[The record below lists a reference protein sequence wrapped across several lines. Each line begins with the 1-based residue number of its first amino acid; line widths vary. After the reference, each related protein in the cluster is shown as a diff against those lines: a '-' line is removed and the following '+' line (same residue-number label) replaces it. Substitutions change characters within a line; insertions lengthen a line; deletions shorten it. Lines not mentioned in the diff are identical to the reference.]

1 MMLQEKDV
9 QFYYKNGYLILDQIL
24 DTQTLSELKDSTNN
38 LIEEFKVNKSSFIRD
53 KNKKIS
59 NHGKMFLS
67 NRCEDFPLMEKF
79 TKGTFIKSI
88 CKSILGDKI
97 YLFNEQVVNK
107 EPQTESKFAWH
118 QDSGYV
124 GYDHKTYLSIWI
136 ALCDINENN
145 GALRILPTN
154 LEQNLK

>member
-9 QFYYKNGYLILDQIL
+9 QFYFKNGYLILDQIL

-67 NRCEDFPLMEKF
+67 NRCEDFPLMEK
-79 TKGTFIKSI
+79 K
-88 CKSILGDKI
+88 
-97 YLFNEQVVNK
+97 
-107 EPQTESKFAWH
+107 
-118 QDSGYV
+118 
-124 GYDHKTYLSIWI
+124 
-136 ALCDINENN
+136 
-145 GALRILPTN
+145 
-154 LEQNLK
+154 

>member
-24 DTQTLSELKDSTNN
+24 NTQTLSELKDSAIN
-38 LIEEFKVNKSSFIRD
+38 LIEEFKTNNSVFIRN
-53 KNKKIS
+53 KNRNIS

-88 CKSILGDKI
+88 CKSILGDKVY
-97 YLFNEQVVNK
+97 YLM
-107 EPQTESKFAWH
+107 SK
-118 QDSGYV
+118 
-124 GYDHKTYLSIWI
+124 L
-136 ALCDINENN
+136 
-145 GALRILPTN
+145 
-154 LEQNLK
+154 